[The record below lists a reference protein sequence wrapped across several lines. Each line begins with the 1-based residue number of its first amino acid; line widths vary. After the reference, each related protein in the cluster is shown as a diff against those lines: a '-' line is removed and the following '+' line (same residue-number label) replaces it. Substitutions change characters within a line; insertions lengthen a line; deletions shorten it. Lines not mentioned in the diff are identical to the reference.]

1 MSTDDTKSRDRAA
14 RTDAWEVFNKAIN
27 SLMVA
32 HAAGLLAC
40 VTLLKDYKEDTP
52 TQLKGL
58 GLFIGSFGLGL
69 VAAIISSALLLIVRT
84 QYLRG
89 PGQRE
94 SRYRTLIRTCIA
106 LAHISGVI
114 LILAILLAVYKLSRF

>member
-1 MSTDDTKSRDRAA
+1 MSADDTKSRDRAA

-52 TQLKGL
+52 QQLKGL

-69 VAAIISSALLLIVRT
+69 VTAIISSALLLIVRT

-89 PGQRE
+89 SGQRE
-94 SRYRTLIRTCIA
+94 SHYRGMILTCVG
-106 LAHISGVI
+106 LANVSVLI
-114 LILAILLAVYKLSRF
+114 LIAAILLAAYKFGTL

>member
-1 MSTDDTKSRDRAA
+1 MSADDTKSRDRAA
-14 RTDAWEVFNKAIN
+14 RTDAWEVSNKAIN

-52 TQLKGL
+52 HQLKGL
-58 GLFIGSFGLGL
+58 GLFIGAFGLGL
-69 VAAIISSALLLIVRT
+69 VAAIISSALLLMVRI

-94 SRYRTLIRTCIA
+94 SHYRTLVTTCIA
-106 LAHISGVI
+106 LANISVVI
-114 LILAILLAVYKLSRF
+114 LILAILLAVCKLSTF